1 MFNHSNQSMDIMS
14 IHQNII
20 PKMLDVQVPQVQV
33 VQNHPA
39 SPPNRQVISQNEYFQ
54 WQTKEEDK
62 EKEVNSQIDSSAS
75 EPNFSF
81 LEEETFKDMSF

>member
-1 MFNHSNQSMDIMS
+1 MDIMS